1 MSSNDGVLRAEWGR
15 RLVDE
20 YGAVPSPVI
29 RERALAAIGDLALA
43 IAAEG
48 YDFRDAL
55 VQAMH
60 DAERAG
66 ADALMERAAW
76 DDQP

>member
-1 MSSNDGVLRAEWGR
+1 MIIDDGLLRAEYGR

-20 YGAVPSPVI
+20 YGAVPGSVV

-55 VQAMH
+55 TQAMY
-60 DAERAG
+60 DAESAG
-66 ADALMERAAW
+66 ADALMERAAHE
-76 DDQP
+76 DQR